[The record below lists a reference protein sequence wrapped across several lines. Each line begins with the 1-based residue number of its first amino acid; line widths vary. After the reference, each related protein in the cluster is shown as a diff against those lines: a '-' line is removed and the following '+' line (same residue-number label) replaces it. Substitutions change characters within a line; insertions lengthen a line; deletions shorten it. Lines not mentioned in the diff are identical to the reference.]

1 MPLLKGYTSRSAT
14 LTHQQCPRKYYLD
27 YKVPTSNPTG
37 IGGIRPVRLD
47 MNLHVGTCYHEGM
60 ERVNKGASV
69 EEAVGQALEKYWPAL
84 QAQGYILEPGEDAS
98 YVAYEQA
105 ALVEALVRGY
115 VLAVLPGNL
124 NRFDIVEAE
133 REEIGIFSHGGF
145 ELTFGARLD
154 GLLLER
160 HSQDLYVQSFKTT
173 KEWGKK
179 SDDMARHDMQGLS
192 ETAVVDQRLEKWHEH
207 LSRDPAKIE
216 EEFNQGCNHWTYPD
230 ASIPRWFVARYL
242 TGAAPYVMGVKMEFA
257 LKGRRSES
265 PKGSGRYVY
274 SNPLIRP
281 WKKADDLK
289 TFGGKAGNYAFK
301 YDFQD
306 ELGGN
311 HRLGKGWNSVNI
323 WEDMGVKNWIELLA
337 SESLQGFPPG
347 TALTNQFVTPGEYYR
362 NEDDIAR
369 WKRQIVHHELRV
381 TESSAKVANLLAMG
395 TLDEIEAGLDEHFE
409 QRTRS
414 CDWPTKCVYQPI
426 CYGPR
431 PYLVAPESSGLYTIR
446 EANHPSEVDFNA

>member
-37 IGGIRPVRLD
+37 IGGVRPVRLD
-47 MNLHVGTCYHEGM
+47 MNLHVGACYHEGM
-60 ERVNKGASV
+60 ERLNKGAGV
-69 EEAVGQALEKYWPAL
+69 EEAVGQAMEKYWPAVK
-84 QAQGYILEPGEDAS
+84 AQGYILEAGEDAS

-105 ALVEALVRGY
+105 ALVEALVRAY
-115 VLAVLPGNL
+115 AIAILPGNL
-124 NRFDIVEAE
+124 DRFDIVEAE
-133 REEIGIFSHGGF
+133 REDVGIFSYGGF

-192 ETAVVDQRLEKWHEH
+192 ETAVVDQRLEKWHE
-207 LSRDPAKIE
+207 LLTENPELGYKTVPEWFIK
-216 EEFNQGCNHWTYPD
+216 
-230 ASIPRWFVARYL
+230 RWE

-289 TFGGKAGNYAFK
+289 TFGGRAGNYAFK

-306 ELGGN
+306 EWGGN

-337 SESLQGFPPG
+337 SESLQGFSPM
-347 TALTNQFVTPGEYYR
+347 TALTNQFVTPIEYYR
-362 NEDDIAR
+362 NEEDIAR
-369 WKRQIVHHELRV
+369 WKRQIVHHEQRV
-381 TESSAKVANLLAMG
+381 TESSAKVANLLSTG

-426 CYGPR
+426 CFGPR